1 MLSPRARF
9 VELEAVEMQVTR
21 VDGDQLQLNLTFA
34 PHLICKHCC
43 YNNLFLVL
51 DVINGETI
59 AVIILLKLNGTCMC
73 MMIWQAGVEAL
84 VSARLPEDLTFP

>member
-9 VELEAVEMQVTR
+9 VELEAVEMQLTR
-21 VDGDQLQLNLTFA
+21 VDGDQLQLNLTIA

-43 YNNLFLVL
+43 YNNLLLVL
-51 DVINGETI
+51 DVMNGETI
-59 AVIILLKLNGTCMC
+59 AVIIILKLNGTCMC
-73 MMIWQAGVEAL
+73 MIWQAGVEAL

>member
-21 VDGDQLQLNLTFA
+21 VDGDQLQINLTFA

-43 YNNLFLVL
+43 HGNLFLVH
-51 DVINGETI
+51 DDISGEIIT
-59 AVIILLKLNGTCMC
+59 VIILQKLNGMCMC
-73 MMIWQAGVEAL
+73 MMMWKAGVEAL
-84 VSARLPEDLTFP
+84 VLARLPEDLTFP